1 MRYTISIASV
11 AELDI
16 QQAKKH
22 YKTELEGLELQFQM
36 ELEAKVEY
44 LKRDAQSIQ
53 IRYDD
58 IRICFL
64 NRFPYGI
71 HFQLSVNNV
80 LIVGIYATKE
90 DPEKWNK

>member
-1 MRYTISIASV
+1 MRYNISIVSV

-16 QQAKKH
+16 QEAKKY
-22 YKTELEGLELQFQM
+22 YKSELEGLEIDFQV
-36 ELEAKVEY
+36 ELDGKVEY
-44 LKRDAQSIQ
+44 LKKDAQTIQ

-71 HFQLSVNNV
+71 HFQLNENNV
-80 LIVGIYATKE
+80 LIVGIYAMKE
-90 DPEKWNK
+90 DPKKWNK

>member
-1 MRYTISIASV
+1 
-11 AELDI
+11 
-16 QQAKKH
+16 
-22 YKTELEGLELQFQM
+22 M
-36 ELEAKVEY
+36 ELEAKMEY
-44 LKRDAQSIQ
+44 LKRDAQTIQ

-71 HFQLSVNNV
+71 HFQLSGNNV
-80 LIVGIYATKE
+80 LIIGIYAMKE